1 LATAI
6 VDEKVE
12 TLASSDDVIQEPGS
26 TTPATAARS
35 LDLNELQEFSE
46 KKLKALARDLD
57 LHLHPARSR
66 HQHILDVIRAAL
78 AAGRTVTAEGFLDQV
93 SDSFGMLRWPKLNF
107 LPVPEDVCVPRALV
121 ERYSLRP
128 GQMLAGTLR
137 LPVHREKFL
146 SLEEVTTIEGQ
157 PVNQWK
163 EPTDFEKLTPQFPQ
177 GRIMLEN
184 AKTNSISAR
193 AVDLLAPLGRGQRGL
208 IVAPPRVGKT
218 ILLKEIAKAIRV
230 NHPDIVLILLLVD
243 ERPEEVTDLEREIDP
258 LCARRAA
265 SSLNR
270 LDRPAPSAGTDLTT
284 PPEHS
289 KELPAAG
296 RSGDCQIYHSNFDE
310 SVRRHVQVAEMVL
323 ERAKR
328 LVEMK
333 QDVVLLLDS
342 ITRLSRGY
350 NNLQPG
356 KGRIMS
362 GGVEAKALIKPK
374 KFFGSARNAEEGG
387 SLTILATALIETGSR
402 MDELI
407 FEEFKGTGNMELHL
421 DRALQE
427 KRLYPAIHPLLSAT
441 RREDLLYH
449 PDEWERVQ
457 ELRKTMAA
465 LPPIEAME
473 KLIENLEAT
482 KTNAELLLS
491 GLK

>member
-1 LATAI
+1 M
-6 VDEKVE
+6 DEKLENSAV
-12 TLASSDDVIQEPGS
+12 AGVADPGPGP
-26 TTPATAARS
+26 TVPAAAPS
-35 LDLNELQEFSE
+35 LDLSEVQELSGERLES
-46 KKLKALARDLD
+46 LARDLD
-57 LHLHPARSR
+57 VRLHPPRSR
-66 HQHILDVIRAAL
+66 HQHILDVARAAL

-93 SDSFGMLRWPKLNF
+93 SNSFAMLRWPKLNF
-107 LPVPEDVCVPRALV
+107 LPVPEDVCVPGAIIQQFH
-121 ERYSLRP
+121 LRP
-128 GQMLAGTLR
+128 GQQLKGTLR
-137 LPVHREKFL
+137 LPHDREKFL
-146 SLEEVTTIEGQ
+146 TLEQVTTIEGE
-157 PVNQWK
+157 PAERWN
-163 EPTDFEKLTPQFPQ
+163 EPTDFDKLTPQFPQ

-184 AKTNSISAR
+184 SKTNSISAR

-230 NHPDIVLILLLVD
+230 NHPEIVLILLLVD
-243 ERPEEVTDLEREIDP
+243 ERPEEVTDLEREID
-258 LCARRAA
+258 
-265 SSLNR
+265 
-270 LDRPAPSAGTDLTT
+270 
-284 PPEHS
+284 
-289 KELPAAG
+289 
-296 RSGDCQIYHSNFDE
+296 CQIYHSNFDE
-310 SVRRHVQVAEMVL
+310 NVHRHVQVAEMVL

-328 LVEMK
+328 LLEMK
-333 QDVVLLLDS
+333 KDVVILLDS

-350 NNLQPG
+350 NNLQPS

-374 KFFGSARNAEEGG
+374 KFFGSARNVEEGG

-427 KRLYPAIHPLLSAT
+427 KRLYPAIHVLQSAT

-457 ELRKTMAA
+457 VLRKTMAA

-473 KLIENLEAT
+473 KLIENLEVT

>member
-1 LATAI
+1 M
-6 VDEKVE
+6 DKKVE
-12 TLASSDDVIQEPGS
+12 ASASPETYPPEASV
-26 TTPATAARS
+26 PAAPRQSAGGASADPQTEAGTAAATVNAHS
-35 LDLNELQEFSE
+35 LDLNEVQELSGE
-46 KKLKALARDLD
+46 KLKSLARKFD

-66 HQHILDVIRAAL
+66 HQHIVDTIRAAL
-78 AAGRTVTAEGFLDQV
+78 AVGTTVTAEGFLDQV
-93 SDSFGMLRWPKLNF
+93 SDSFAMLRWPELNF
-107 LPVPEDVCVPRALV
+107 LPVPEDVCVPCALI
-121 ERYSLRP
+121 EKYHLRP
-128 GQMLAGTLR
+128 GQKLAGILR
-137 LPVHREKFL
+137 LPAQREKFL
-146 SLEEVTTIEGQ
+146 MLEQVTMIEGQ
-157 PVNQWK
+157 PAEEWA
-163 EPTDFEKLTPQFPQ
+163 EPADFDKLTPQFPQ

-184 AKTNSISAR
+184 PKTNSISAR

-243 ERPEEVTDLEREIDP
+243 ERPEEVTDLEREID
-258 LCARRAA
+258 
-265 SSLNR
+265 
-270 LDRPAPSAGTDLTT
+270 
-284 PPEHS
+284 
-289 KELPAAG
+289 
-296 RSGDCQIYHSNFDE
+296 CQIYHSNFDE
-310 SVRRHVQVAEMVL
+310 SVQRHVQVAEMVL

-328 LVEMK
+328 LMELK

-362 GGVEAKALIKPK
+362 GGVEAKALAKPK
-374 KFFGSARNAEEGG
+374 KFFGSARNVEEGG
-387 SLTILATALIETGSR
+387 SLTVLATALTETGSR

-465 LPPIEAME
+465 LPPLEAME
-473 KLIENLEAT
+473 KLIDNLEAT

-491 GLK
+491 GLR

>member
-1 LATAI
+1 MG
-6 VDEKVE
+6 EKLE
-12 TLASSDDVIQEPGS
+12 ASSSLDTEPVAADVGRGPGS
-26 TTPATAARS
+26 APSATVQS
-35 LDLNELQEFSE
+35 LDLNELQEDSGE
-46 KKLKALARDLD
+46 ELEALARDFNL
-57 LHLHPARSR
+57 LLHPARTR
-66 HQHILDVIRAAL
+66 HQHLLDLVRAAL
-78 AAGRTVTAEGFLDQV
+78 ASGATVTARGFLDQV
-93 SDSFGMLRWPKLNF
+93 SDSFAMLRWPRLNF
-107 LPVPEDVCVPRALV
+107 LAVPEDVCVSRAII
-121 ERYSLRP
+121 EQYHLRP
-128 GQMLAGTLR
+128 GQELAGIIR
-137 LPVHREKFL
+137 LPVHRERFL
-146 SLEEVTTIEGQ
+146 TLEQVTMIEGQ
-157 PVNQWK
+157 PPEQWN
-163 EPTDFEKLTPQFPQ
+163 EPTDFDKLTPQFPQ

-184 AKTNSISAR
+184 PKTNSISAR
-193 AVDLLAPLGRGQRGL
+193 AVDLLTPLGRGQRGL

-230 NHPDIVLILLLVD
+230 NHPEIELILLLVD
-243 ERPEEVTDLEREIDP
+243 ERPEEVTDLEREID
-258 LCARRAA
+258 
-265 SSLNR
+265 
-270 LDRPAPSAGTDLTT
+270 
-284 PPEHS
+284 
-289 KELPAAG
+289 
-296 RSGDCQIYHSNFDE
+296 CQVYHSNFDE
-310 SVRRHVQVAEMVL
+310 NVHRHVQVAEMVL

-328 LVEMK
+328 LVELK
-333 QDVVLLLDS
+333 KDVVILLDS

-374 KFFGSARNAEEGG
+374 KFFGSARNVEEGG

-427 KRLYPAIHPLLSAT
+427 KRLYPAIHVLQSAT

-457 ELRKTMAA
+457 TLRKTMAA

-473 KLIENLEAT
+473 KLIENLQAT

-491 GLK
+491 GLR

>member
-1 LATAI
+1 MDGKLEAS
-6 VDEKVE
+6 
-12 TLASSDDVIQEPGS
+12 ASSEADTVAPDVGREPGS
-26 TTPATAARS
+26 APPATIPS
-35 LDLNELQEFSE
+35 LDLNELQGLSG
-46 KKLKALARDLD
+46 KKLEVSARKLD
-57 LHLHPARSR
+57 LPLHPARSR
-66 HQHILDVIRAAL
+66 HQHVLDFIRAGISMGA
-78 AAGRTVTAEGFLDQV
+78 TVTAEGFLDQV
-93 SDSFGMLRWPKLNF
+93 SDSFAMLRWPKLNF
-107 LPVPEDVCVPRALV
+107 LPVPEDVCIPRAV
-121 ERYSLRP
+121 IEQYHLRP
-128 GQMLAGTLR
+128 GQKIGGTIR
-137 LPVHREKFL
+137 LPGNREKFL
-146 SLEEVTTIEGQ
+146 TLEQVTTIEGQ
-157 PVNQWK
+157 PAEQWV
-163 EPTDFEKLTPQFPQ
+163 EPADFDKLTPQFPQ

-184 AKTNSISAR
+184 PKTNSISAR

-230 NHPDIVLILLLVD
+230 NHPEIVLILLLVD
-243 ERPEEVTDLEREIDP
+243 ERPEEVTDLEREID
-258 LCARRAA
+258 
-265 SSLNR
+265 
-270 LDRPAPSAGTDLTT
+270 
-284 PPEHS
+284 
-289 KELPAAG
+289 
-296 RSGDCQIYHSNFDE
+296 CQIYHSNFDE
-310 SVRRHVQVAEMVL
+310 SVHRHVQVAEIVL

-333 QDVVLLLDS
+333 QDVVILLDS

-350 NNLQPG
+350 NNMQPG

-374 KFFGSARNAEEGG
+374 KFFGSARNVEEGG

-427 KRLYPAIHPLLSAT
+427 KRLYPAIHVLQSAT

-457 ELRKTMAA
+457 NLRKTMAA

-491 GLK
+491 GLR

>member
-1 LATAI
+1 M
-6 VDEKVE
+6 DEKLENQPAAAGVADPGSGPTAAVAAE
-12 TLASSDDVIQEPGS
+12 DAARRPGS
-26 TTPATAARS
+26 TLPAAATVPAI
-35 LDLNELQEFSE
+35 DLNDLQERSGE
-46 KKLKALARDLD
+46 ELESLARDLD

-66 HQHILDVIRAAL
+66 HHHILDVTRAAL
-78 AAGRTVTAEGFLDQV
+78 DAGATVTAEGFLDQV
-93 SDSFGMLRWPKLNF
+93 NDFAMLRWPKLNF
-107 LPVPEDVCVPRALV
+107 LPVPEDVCVSHATIEQYR
-121 ERYSLRP
+121 LRP
-128 GQMLAGTLR
+128 GQKLAGIIR
-137 LPVHREKFL
+137 LPGHREKFL
-146 SLEEVTTIEGQ
+146 TLEQITMIEGQ
-157 PVNQWK
+157 PADQWS
-163 EPTDFEKLTPQFPQ
+163 EPTDFDKLTPQFPQ

-184 AKTNSISAR
+184 PKTNSISAR

-208 IVAPPRVGKT
+208 IVAAPRVGKT

-230 NHPDIVLILLLVD
+230 NHPEIVLILLLVD
-243 ERPEEVTDLEREIDP
+243 ERPEEVTDLEREID
-258 LCARRAA
+258 
-265 SSLNR
+265 
-270 LDRPAPSAGTDLTT
+270 
-284 PPEHS
+284 
-289 KELPAAG
+289 
-296 RSGDCQIYHSNFDE
+296 CQIYHSNFDE
-310 SVRRHVQVAEMVL
+310 SVHRHVQVAEMVL

-374 KFFGSARNAEEGG
+374 KFFGSARNVEEGG

-421 DRALQE
+421 DRALVE
-427 KRLYPAIHPLLSAT
+427 KRLYPAIHVLQSAT

-457 ELRKTMAA
+457 MLRKTMAA

-491 GLK
+491 GLR

>member
-1 LATAI
+1 M
-6 VDEKVE
+6 DE
-12 TLASSDDVIQEPGS
+12 TLTREPAEPGVQPADAAS
-26 TTPATAARS
+26 TPAATDVAPTSSLSSTDQGKPEARPP
-35 LDLNELQEFSE
+35 LDLNKLQRLSTDELH
-46 KKLKALARDLD
+46 ALARDFNLR
-57 LHLHPARSR
+57 LYPARSR
-66 HQHILDVIRAAL
+66 HYQILDLVRAAL
-78 AAGRTVTAEGFLDQV
+78 QSGATVTAEGFLEQTGE
-93 SDSFGMLRWPKLNF
+93 SFGALRWPELNF
-107 LPVPEDVCVPRALV
+107 LPVPEDVCVSRPLI
-121 ERYSLRP
+121 EQFHLRP
-128 GQMLAGTLR
+128 GQHLAGTVR
-137 LPVHREKFL
+137 LPREREK
-146 SLEEVTTIEGQ
+146 SLVLDKVQATEGQ
-157 PVNQWK
+157 PADQWNA
-163 EPTDFEKLTPQFPQ
+163 PTEFDKLTPQFPQ

-184 AKTNSISAR
+184 PKTNSISAR
-193 AVDLLAPLGRGQRGL
+193 AIDLLAPLGRGQRGL

-230 NHPDIVLILLLVD
+230 NHPDLVLILLLVD
-243 ERPEEVTDLEREIDP
+243 ERPEEVTDLAREI
-258 LCARRAA
+258 
-265 SSLNR
+265 
-270 LDRPAPSAGTDLTT
+270 
-284 PPEHS
+284 
-289 KELPAAG
+289 
-296 RSGDCQIYHSNFDE
+296 DCQIYHSNFDE
-310 SVRRHVQVAEMVL
+310 SVHRHVQVAELVL

-328 LVEMK
+328 LVELK
-333 QDVVLLLDS
+333 KDVVVLLDS
-342 ITRLSRGY
+342 LTRLSRGY

-374 KFFGSARNAEEGG
+374 KFFGSARSVEEGG

-427 KRLYPAIHPLLSAT
+427 KRLYPAIHVMQSGT

-457 ELRKTMAA
+457 VLRKTMAA

-473 KLIENLEAT
+473 KLIENLQAT

>member
-1 LATAI
+1 M
-6 VDEKVE
+6 DEKLE
-12 TLASSDDVIQEPGS
+12 ASTSQSEAVAADVGRGPGSASLPPEAEEPGS
-26 TTPATAARS
+26 APPATATVRA
-35 LDLNELQEFSE
+35 LDLNELQEVPGE
-46 KKLKALARDLD
+46 KLEALARDLD

-66 HQHILDVIRAAL
+66 HQHILDVIRAGLSTGA
-78 AAGRTVTAEGFLDQV
+78 TVTAEGFLDQAG
-93 SDSFGMLRWPKLNF
+93 DSFAMLRWPKLNF
-107 LPVPEDVCVPRALV
+107 LPVPEDVCVPLAVIEQYHLQ
-121 ERYSLRP
+121 P
-128 GQMLAGTLR
+128 GQQLAGNIR
-137 LPVHREKFL
+137 LPEHREKFL
-146 SLEEVTTIEGQ
+146 TLKQVTTIEGQ
-157 PVNQWK
+157 PAEQWAQL
-163 EPTDFEKLTPQFPQ
+163 TNFDKLTPQFPQ

-184 AKTNSISAR
+184 PKTNSISAR

-218 ILLKEIAKAIRV
+218 ILLKEIAKAIRI

-243 ERPEEVTDLEREIDP
+243 ERPEEVTDLEREID
-258 LCARRAA
+258 
-265 SSLNR
+265 
-270 LDRPAPSAGTDLTT
+270 
-284 PPEHS
+284 
-289 KELPAAG
+289 
-296 RSGDCQIYHSNFDE
+296 CQIYHSNFDE
-310 SVRRHVQVAEMVL
+310 NVHRHVQVAEMVL

-333 QDVVLLLDS
+333 QDVVILLDS

-350 NNLQPG
+350 NSLQPG

-374 KFFGSARNAEEGG
+374 KFFGSARNCEEGG
-387 SLTILATALIETGSR
+387 SLTVLATALTETGSR

-457 ELRKTMAA
+457 NLRKTMAA

-491 GLK
+491 GLR

>member
-1 LATAI
+1 M
-6 VDEKVE
+6 DEKLETSTSAGRQAVE
-12 TLASSDDVIQEPGS
+12 AGVSPANSQIAADTAV
-26 TTPATAARS
+26 TTGRA
-35 LDLNELQEFSE
+35 LDLNELQERSGE
-46 KKLKALARDLD
+46 ELESLARDLD

-66 HQHILDVIRAAL
+66 HHHILDLTRAAL
-78 AAGRTVTAEGFLDQV
+78 DAGATVTAEGFLDQV
-93 SDSFGMLRWPKLNF
+93 NGFAMLRWPKLNF
-107 LPVPEDVCVPRALV
+107 LPVPEDVCVPREV
-121 ERYSLRP
+121 IEQYRLRP
-128 GQMLAGTLR
+128 AQKLAGIIR
-137 LPVHREKFL
+137 LPGQREKFL
-146 SLEEVTTIEGQ
+146 VLEQITMIEGQ
-157 PVNQWK
+157 PADQWR

-184 AKTNSISAR
+184 PKTNSISAR

-208 IVAPPRVGKT
+208 IVAAPRVGKT

-230 NHPDIVLILLLVD
+230 NHPEIVLILLLVD
-243 ERPEEVTDLEREIDP
+243 ERPEEVTDLEREID
-258 LCARRAA
+258 
-265 SSLNR
+265 
-270 LDRPAPSAGTDLTT
+270 
-284 PPEHS
+284 
-289 KELPAAG
+289 
-296 RSGDCQIYHSNFDE
+296 CQIYHSNFDE
-310 SVRRHVQVAEMVL
+310 SVHRHVQVAEMVL

-328 LVEMK
+328 LLEMK

-362 GGVEAKALIKPK
+362 GGVEAKALVKPK
-374 KFFGSARNAEEGG
+374 KFFGSARNVEEGG

-421 DRALQE
+421 DRALVE
-427 KRLYPAIHPLLSAT
+427 KRLYPAIHVLQSAT

-457 ELRKTMAA
+457 MLRKTMAA

-491 GLK
+491 GLR

>member
-1 LATAI
+1 MDEELESDTAQRDTGVQPESEHRLEADATTAD
-6 VDEKVE
+6 VAQLSKLRSGEKGKLE
-12 TLASSDDVIQEPGS
+12 TRPPLN
-26 TTPATAARS
+26 
-35 LDLNELQEFSE
+35 LNELQKLSSE
-46 KKLKALARDLD
+46 ELESLGRDFD
-57 LHLHPARSR
+57 LRLHSARSR
-66 HQHILDVIRAAL
+66 HHQILDLIRAAL
-78 AAGRTVTAEGFLDQV
+78 STGTTVTAEGFLDQV
-93 SDSFGMLRWPKLNF
+93 GDSFGLLRWPELNF
-107 LPVPEDVCVPRALV
+107 LPVPEDVCVPCAIIQQFQ
-121 ERYSLRP
+121 LRP
-128 GQMLAGTLR
+128 AQLLAGTLR
-137 LPVHREKFL
+137 LPRDREK
-146 SLEEVTTIEGQ
+146 SLMLDQVTTIEGQ
-157 PVNQWK
+157 PAEQWT

-208 IVAPPRVGKT
+208 IVSPPRVGKT
-218 ILLKEIAKAIRV
+218 ILLKEIAKGIRA
-230 NHPDIVLILLLVD
+230 NHPEIVLILLLVD
-243 ERPEEVTDLEREIDP
+243 ERPEEVTDLEREID
-258 LCARRAA
+258 
-265 SSLNR
+265 
-270 LDRPAPSAGTDLTT
+270 
-284 PPEHS
+284 
-289 KELPAAG
+289 
-296 RSGDCQIYHSNFDE
+296 CQIYHSNFDE
-310 SVRRHVQVAEMVL
+310 NVHRHVEVAELVL

-333 QDVVLLLDS
+333 KDVVILLDS

-350 NNLQPG
+350 NNMQPG

-362 GGVEAKALIKPK
+362 GGVESKGLIKPK

-402 MDELI
+402 MDEVI

-427 KRLYPAIHPLLSAT
+427 KRLYPAIHPLQSAT
-441 RREDLLYH
+441 RREELLYH

-457 ELRKTMAA
+457 VLRKTMAA

>member
-1 LATAI
+1 M
-6 VDEKVE
+6 DEK
-12 TLASSDDVIQEPGS
+12 LANQPAAAGVAVRGPGS
-26 TTPATAARS
+26 ALPITAMAPPI
-35 LDLNELQEFSE
+35 DLNELQKLSSE
-46 KKLKALARDLD
+46 ELESLARDLD

-66 HQHILDVIRAAL
+66 HQHILDITRAAL
-78 AAGRTVTAEGFLDQV
+78 DAGATVTAEGFLDEV
-93 SDSFGMLRWPKLNF
+93 NDSFAMVRWPQLNF
-107 LPVPEDVCVPRALV
+107 LPVPEDVCVPREAI
-121 ERYSLRP
+121 EKYRLRP
-128 GQMLAGTLR
+128 GQKLAGIIR
-137 LPVHREKFL
+137 LPGHREKL
-146 SLEEVTTIEGQ
+146 LTLEQITIIEGQ
-157 PVNQWK
+157 PADQWS
-163 EPTDFEKLTPQFPQ
+163 EPTDFDKLTPQFPQ

-184 AKTNSISAR
+184 PKTNSISAR

-208 IVAPPRVGKT
+208 IVAAPRVGKT
-218 ILLKEIAKAIRV
+218 ILLKEVAKAIRV

-243 ERPEEVTDLEREIDP
+243 ERPEEVTDLEREID
-258 LCARRAA
+258 
-265 SSLNR
+265 
-270 LDRPAPSAGTDLTT
+270 
-284 PPEHS
+284 
-289 KELPAAG
+289 
-296 RSGDCQIYHSNFDE
+296 CQIYHSNFDE
-310 SVRRHVQVAEMVL
+310 SVHRHVQVAEMVL

-374 KFFGSARNAEEGG
+374 KFFGSARNVEEGG

-421 DRALQE
+421 DRALVE

-441 RREDLLYH
+441 RREELLYH
-449 PDEWERVQ
+449 PDEWERVLM
-457 ELRKTMAA
+457 LRKTMAA
-465 LPPIEAME
+465 LPPLEAME
-473 KLIENLEAT
+473 KLIDNLLAT

-491 GLK
+491 GLR

>member
-1 LATAI
+1 MDEKITTSTSATA
-6 VDEKVE
+6 ES
-12 TLASSDDVIQEPGS
+12 AAAEPVRAATSVTPGVTGNGRRGS
-26 TTPATAARS
+26 TIPATGRS
-35 LDLNELQEFSE
+35 LDLNELQELSGE
-46 KKLKALARDLD
+46 KLAALARDLD
-57 LHLHPARSR
+57 LHLHPTRSR
-66 HQHILDVIRAAL
+66 HQHILDIIRVAL
-78 AAGRTVTAEGFLDQV
+78 AAGVTVSAEGFLDQV
-93 SDSFGMLRWPKLNF
+93 SDSFAMLRWPRLNF
-107 LPVPEDVCVPRALV
+107 LPVPEDVCVPRAV
-121 ERYSLRP
+121 IEQYRLRP
-128 GQMLAGTLR
+128 GQQLAGTIR
-137 LPVHREKFL
+137 LPAHREKFL
-146 SLEEVTTIEGQ
+146 TLEQVTTIEGQ
-157 PVNQWK
+157 PAGQWT
-163 EPTDFEKLTPQFPQ
+163 EPTDFDKLTPQFPQ

-184 AKTNSISAR
+184 PKTNSISAR
-193 AVDLLAPLGRGQRGL
+193 AVDLLAPLGHGQRGL

-230 NHPDIVLILLLVD
+230 NHPEIVLLLLLVD
-243 ERPEEVTDLEREIDP
+243 ERPEEVTDLEREV
-258 LCARRAA
+258 
-265 SSLNR
+265 
-270 LDRPAPSAGTDLTT
+270 
-284 PPEHS
+284 
-289 KELPAAG
+289 
-296 RSGDCQIYHSNFDE
+296 DCQLYHSNFDE
-310 SVRRHVQVAEMVL
+310 SVHRHVQVAEMVL

-328 LVEMK
+328 LLEMK
-333 QDVVLLLDS
+333 QDVVILLDS

-374 KFFGSARNAEEGG
+374 KFFGSARNVEEGG

-427 KRLYPAIHPLLSAT
+427 KRLYPAIHILQSAT

-449 PDEWERVQ
+449 PEEWERVQ

-491 GLK
+491 GLR

>member
-1 LATAI
+1 MDEKLENQPPPAGVADPGSGPTAAVATEDTRRGPRSTLPAAATA
-6 VDEKVE
+6 
-12 TLASSDDVIQEPGS
+12 
-26 TTPATAARS
+26 PAI
-35 LDLNELQEFSE
+35 DLNKLQERSGE
-46 KKLKALARDLD
+46 ELESLARDLD

-66 HQHILDVIRAAL
+66 HHHILDVTRAAL
-78 AAGRTVTAEGFLDQV
+78 DAGAMVTAEGFLDQV
-93 SDSFGMLRWPKLNF
+93 NDFAMLRWPKLNF
-107 LPVPEDVCVPRALV
+107 LPVPEDVCVPRATI
-121 ERYSLRP
+121 EQYRLRP
-128 GQMLAGTLR
+128 GQKLAGIIR
-137 LPVHREKFL
+137 LPGQREKFL
-146 SLEEVTTIEGQ
+146 TLERITMIEGKAAD
-157 PVNQWK
+157 NWR
-163 EPTDFEKLTPQFPQ
+163 EPTDFDKLTPQFPQ

-184 AKTNSISAR
+184 PKTNSISAR

-208 IVAPPRVGKT
+208 IVAAPRVGKT

-230 NHPDIVLILLLVD
+230 NHPEIVLILLLVD
-243 ERPEEVTDLEREIDP
+243 ERPEEVTDLEREID
-258 LCARRAA
+258 
-265 SSLNR
+265 
-270 LDRPAPSAGTDLTT
+270 
-284 PPEHS
+284 
-289 KELPAAG
+289 
-296 RSGDCQIYHSNFDE
+296 CQIYHSNFDE
-310 SVRRHVQVAEMVL
+310 SVHRHVQVAEMAL
-323 ERAKR
+323 GRAKR

-374 KFFGSARNAEEGG
+374 KFFGSARNVEEGG

-421 DRALQE
+421 DRALVE
-427 KRLYPAIHPLLSAT
+427 KRLYPAIHVLQSAT

-457 ELRKTMAA
+457 MLRKTMAA

-491 GLK
+491 GLR

>member
-1 LATAI
+1 MDEEVENRLEAPVSDAESSGSPAGPAATTE
-6 VDEKVE
+6 EK
-12 TLASSDDVIQEPGS
+12 TAS
-26 TTPATAARS
+26 PARTELS
-35 LDLNELQEFSE
+35 INELE
-46 KKLKALARDLD
+46 KLEDLFPVARDFN
-57 LHLHPARSR
+57 LHLHPARTR
-66 HQHILDVIRAAL
+66 HHHILDIARAAL
-78 AAGRTVTAEGFLDQV
+78 GQGAMVTAEGFLDQV
-93 SDSFGMLRWPKLNF
+93 GDSFGLLRFPELNF
-107 LPVPEDVCVPRALV
+107 LPVPEDAYVPRAAIDLY
-121 ERYSLRP
+121 RLRP
-128 GQMLAGTLR
+128 GQKLCGKLR
-137 LPVHREKFL
+137 LPREREKGL
-146 SLEEVTTIEGQ
+146 VLDDVLTIEGE
-157 PVNQWK
+157 PAEKWS

-184 AKTNSISAR
+184 PKTNSICAR
-193 AVDLLAPLGRGQRGL
+193 GVDLLAPLGRGQRGL

-230 NHPDIVLILLLVD
+230 NHPEIVLILLLVD
-243 ERPEEVTDLEREIDP
+243 ERPEEVTDLAREI
-258 LCARRAA
+258 
-265 SSLNR
+265 
-270 LDRPAPSAGTDLTT
+270 
-284 PPEHS
+284 
-289 KELPAAG
+289 
-296 RSGDCQIYHSNFDE
+296 DCQIYHSNFDE
-310 SVRRHVQVAEMVL
+310 NVQRHVQVAELVL

-328 LVEMK
+328 LVERK
-333 QDVVLLLDS
+333 KDVVILLDS
-342 ITRLSRGY
+342 LTRLSRGY
-350 NNLQPG
+350 NNLQPS

-374 KFFGSARNAEEGG
+374 RFFGSARNVEEGG
-387 SLTILATALIETGSR
+387 SLTILATALTETGSR

-457 ELRKTMAA
+457 QLRKAMAA

-473 KLIENLEAT
+473 KLIDNLNAT